1 MGVRMRRPKE
11 PQPADVEPQ
20 AAHSPADRAGPTI
33 LDLRSA
39 PPQPTRHVT
48 NGHATPAGAEAAGK
62 RTPSREPARV
72 GAVEEVRPAPDRWTL
87 LWRAKVWITLATL
100 AAGTGAYFAS
110 SRIPPSYQAS
120 SLVEVSAHPQ
130 TGISPQDIATA
141 SNELAAQLAQLTR
154 TAPVLGLAAQSL
166 HDSAGAVGQH
176 VVAAV
181 LANQNLI
188 QITAQNTTP
197 KSTQARATAVAQA
210 LQGYASAQG
219 AGAAGTP
226 PPPSNTQ
233 LAAIDTQLA
242 AAQADAAKAEAAAA
256 TSYPGSV
263 GVAVAAE
270 KAAFVQQL
278 QIQRNTV
285 AMQVDAANANATPT
299 VQVLGGPS
307 AAVKVQP
314 RPALYAGV
322 TLVLAALL
330 AGQISVF
337 VGSRRHLN
345 RRAISRRAQ

>member
-1 MGVRMRRPKE
+1 
-11 PQPADVEPQ
+11 
-20 AAHSPADRAGPTI
+20 
-33 LDLRSA
+33 
-39 PPQPTRHVT
+39 VT
-48 NGHATPAGAEAAGK
+48 NGHETPAGAQAAGK
-62 RTPSREPARV
+62 RAPGREPAWA
-72 GAVEEVRPAPDRWTL
+72 GTLDEVRPAPDRWTL
-87 LWRAKVWITLATL
+87 LWRAKVWVALATFV
-100 AAGTGAYFAS
+100 AGTGAYFAS

-166 HDSAGAVGQH
+166 HDAAGAVGQH

-219 AGAAGTP
+219 AGAAGSP
-226 PPPSNTQ
+226 PAPTNPQ
-233 LAAIDTQLA
+233 LAAIDSQLA

-256 TSYPGSV
+256 TSYPGTVSI
-263 GVAVAAE
+263 AVAAQ
-270 KAAFVQQL
+270 KASFVQALQL
-278 QIQRNTV
+278 QRNTV
-285 AMQVDAANANATPT
+285 AMQVEAADANATPT

-314 RPALYAGV
+314 RPALYTGV

-337 VGSRRHLN
+337 AGARRHLN
-345 RRAISRRAQ
+345 RRAISQRGQ

>member
-1 MGVRMRRPKE
+1 MRRSKGT
-11 PQPADVEPQ
+11 QPTDADPR
-20 AAHSPADRAGPTI
+20 AGHDPADRVGPTI

-39 PPQPTRHVT
+39 PPQQTRHLA
-48 NGHATPAGAEAAGK
+48 NGHETSAASEAAGK
-62 RTPSREPARV
+62 PSRGHEPVRR
-72 GAVEEVRPAPDRWTL
+72 AVPEEVGPAPDRWTL
-87 LWRAKVWITLATL
+87 LWRAKVWIALATVV
-100 AAGTGAYFAS
+100 AGAGAYFAS
-110 SRIPPSYQAS
+110 SRIAPSYQAS

-154 TAPVLGLAAQSL
+154 TAPVVGLAAQSL

-197 KSTQARATAVAQA
+197 KSTQARATAVAEA
-210 LQGYASAQG
+210 LQGYLSTQG
-219 AGAAGTP
+219 ASAAGTP
-226 PPPSNTQ
+226 PAPTTTQ

-256 TSYPGSV
+256 TAYPGTV
-263 GVAVAAE
+263 GIAVAAQ

-278 QIQRNTV
+278 QLQRNTV
-285 AMQVDAANANATPT
+285 AMQVEAADANATPT
-299 VQVLGGPS
+299 VQVLGGAS

-314 RPALYAGV
+314 RPTLYAGV

-337 VGSRRHLN
+337 VGSRRRHLKP
-345 RRAISRRAQ
+345 RAISHRGQ